1 MTTTFNNQD
10 LKMINDLKEY
20 AKAIKFELN
29 NENDL
34 KELLKKWVNHRVTLT
49 NDLTD
54 AMYNNYKKNMQG
66 V

>member
-1 MTTTFNNQD
+1 MTNTFNNQD

-49 NDLTD
+49 NDLMD
-54 AMYNNYKKNMQG
+54 AMYNNYKKNIQR